1 MSRPK
6 TARRVKNLALAA
18 VAGLAGFA
26 SVVIIFTAL
35 FLGLWL
41 DARYGDGESRVFTV
55 VLLCLSVPVSL
66 VVMVTITL
74 TAVKRIIPQPL
85 IKQQTPTEEDK
96 LLKDQ
101 FDERRH
107 RHGQP

>member
-1 MSRPK
+1 MK
-6 TARRVKNLALAA
+6 TSRRVRNLALAG

-35 FLGLWL
+35 FAGLWL
-41 DARYGDGESRVFTV
+41 DARFGNGESRTFTIA
-55 VLLCLSVPVSL
+55 LLLLSVPVSL

-85 IKQQTPTEEDK
+85 TKQPTPTEE
-96 LLKDQ
+96 
-101 FDERRH
+101 EMS
-107 RHGQP
+107 